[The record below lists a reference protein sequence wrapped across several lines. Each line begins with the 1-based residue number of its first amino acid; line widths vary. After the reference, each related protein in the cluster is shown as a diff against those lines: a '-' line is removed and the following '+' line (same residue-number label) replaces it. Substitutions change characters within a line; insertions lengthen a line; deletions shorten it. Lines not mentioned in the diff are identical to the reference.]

1 MMNSLRLHSA
11 SVRRAVASPL
21 SAPLSSSAYRS
32 MSRSSSTYISSSSS
46 SSFSTAAASRAQRPL
61 ASSQLPRIISPRQT
75 GISPLQWTQA
85 RTMATEGP
93 KIKVKNPVV
102 ELDGDEVS
110 STI

>member
-21 SAPLSSSAYRS
+21 AAPPSSSAYRS
-32 MSRSSSTYISSSSS
+32 IFRSSSSYISSSSS
-46 SSFSTAAASRAQRPL
+46 SSFSTTATPRAQRPF
-61 ASSQLPRIISPRQT
+61 ASCQLPRITSPRNT
-75 GISPLQWTQA
+75 GISPLQWKQA
-85 RTMATEGP
+85 RTMATEVP

-110 STI
+110 LII

>member
-32 MSRSSSTYISSSSS
+32 MSRSSSSYISSSS
-46 SSFSTAAASRAQRPL
+46 SSFSTAATSRAQRPL